1 MSVILR
7 SLSLAMVFALTGSSG
22 CGVST
27 EDPGVR
33 DSPSS
38 ASERESIA
46 ALSCGQSPTSITYW
60 ASQWQRD
67 ILDADGVIGGCDF
80 DASCLP
86 SCWGAT
92 SDWTTWAG
100 PLISCPCR

>member
-1 MSVILR
+1 MSVISR
-7 SLSLAMVFALTGSSG
+7 SLLLAIVLAVAGSSG

-27 EDPGVR
+27 DDPGGRVP
-33 DSPSS
+33 PSS
-38 ASERESIA
+38 AAERESIT

-60 ASQWQRD
+60 ASEWQLD
-67 ILDADGVIGGCDF
+67 VMDADGVIGGCDF